1 MILSINSFLIACQ
14 DNLDEAAPYTFKK
27 QCEIV
32 YVYFLW
38 LEL

>member
-1 MILSINSFLIACQ
+1 MILRIHLFLIACQ
-14 DNLDEAAPYTFKK
+14 DNLDEAAPTFKK

-32 YVYFLW
+32 YGYFLW